1 MSTRPVRPPAEPPE
15 GSLDLREVYQRVAR
29 RKWLV
34 LAIVVIAMLLAAAYS
49 YTRPSLYSATASVL
63 VGPILL
69 LPDDT
74 DPSDNLSMATEAQLV
89 RSTQVIQKAAR
100 QLGTADG
107 ATLLPRLTV
116 TNQEDAQT
124 LQITFTDAT
133 ADGARRGANAFA
145 DAYIEERGARA
156 DEWID
161 TKSDRL
167 QEQIDAIDV
176 ALLDPA
182 LPETERATLDAQK
195 DALIQQQGVFRAST
209 ADPGEVYQRAGR
221 PAAPITPKHQV
232 DLALGALLG
241 LAAGIALASAREQ
254 MRDRLESPA
263 DFRGA
268 LRAPT
273 LGVIPD
279 SPLLRGSSP
288 RLVTVDE
295 PRSAAAEAYR
305 TLRTNLF
312 AVCKQT
318 KIRTILFTG
327 PREGEGKTTTA
338 VNVAVAIA
346 QTGRSVILISAD
358 LRVPH
363 AHSLLGVGN
372 ERGLGQV
379 LQGTLAPGEAIVPTT
394 IPHLEVIPPG
404 PVAEIREPVEL
415 LQSARMFEVIRR
427 CRQADFVIIEGPSLE
442 PVADSLVLADLV
454 DGVIVVADAK
464 WGTRASL
471 AQARHQLQQVG
482 ARVIGGVL
490 NRARGGRT
498 LDVYGIEDLED
509 VPDVDG
515 SAIDEQPPR
524 PRAVS
529 TRF

>member
-1 MSTRPVRPPAEPPE
+1 MSTRPLRPPAEPPE

-49 YTRPSLYSATASVL
+49 YTRPSVYSSTAGVL
-63 VGPILL
+63 VRPILVR
-69 LPDDT
+69 PDDT
-74 DPSDNLSMATEAQLV
+74 DPSDNFSMATEAQLV
-89 RSTQVIQKAAR
+89 RSTDVARRAADR
-100 QLGTADG
+100 LGDADP
-107 ATLLPRLTV
+107 AALLGRITV
-116 TNQEDAQT
+116 TNPEDTQI
-124 LQITFTDAT
+124 LQISFTDGSAE
-133 ADGARRGANAFA
+133 GARRGANAFA
-145 DAYIEERGARA
+145 VAYLDYKATQA
-156 DEWID
+156 DSAIA
-161 TKSDRL
+161 
-167 QEQIDAIDV
+167 EQVDAINAEILTIDSELLT
-176 ALLDPA
+176 AEESAHDGLLDA
-182 LPETERATLDAQK
+182 KVELQRQLSAANMLSQ
-195 DALIQQQGVFRAST
+195 
-209 ADPGEVYQRAGR
+209 DPGEVIQQAGEPSR
-221 PAAPITPKHQV
+221 PISPKHQV

-241 LAAGIALASAREQ
+241 LAAGIALASVREQ
-254 MRDRLESPA
+254 MRDRLESSA

-379 LQGTLAPGEAIVPTT
+379 LQGTLAPSEAIVPTT

-404 PVAEIREPVEL
+404 PVAEIHEPVEL

-498 LDVYGIEDLED
+498 LDAYGIEELED
-509 VPDVDG
+509 VHDVDG
-515 SAIDEQPPR
+515 SSIDEQPPR

-529 TRF
+529 TRI

>member
-1 MSTRPVRPPAEPPE
+1 MP
-15 GSLDLREVYQRVAR
+15 
-29 RKWLV
+29 
-34 LAIVVIAMLLAAAYS
+34 
-49 YTRPSLYSATASVL
+49 
-63 VGPILL
+63 
-69 LPDDT
+69 
-74 DPSDNLSMATEAQLV
+74 TEAQLV
-89 RSTQVIQKAAR
+89 RSTRVVENAAG
-100 QLGTADG
+100 QLGIGSDPA
-107 ATLLPRLTV
+107 ALLRRLTV
-116 TNQEDAQT
+116 TNPEDTQI
-124 LQITFTDAT
+124 LQITFTDGT
-133 ADGARRGANAFA
+133 AEGAKRGANAFA
-145 DAYIEERGARA
+145 VAYIEERGERA
-156 DEWID
+156 EEWID
-161 TKSDRL
+161 AQSDRL
-167 QEQIDAIDV
+167 QVQIDDKDT
-176 ALLDPA
+176 LLA
-182 LPETERATLDAQK
+182 NPELTEGQRATLEAQK
-195 DALIQQQGVFRAST
+195 DALILQQGAIAAST
-209 ADPGEVYQRAGR
+209 ADPGEVNQRAAR
-221 PAAPITPKHQV
+221 PTVPITPKHQV

-241 LAAGIALASAREQ
+241 LAAGIALASVREQ

-379 LQGTLAPGEAIVPTT
+379 LQGTLAPSEAIVPTT

-404 PVAEIREPVEL
+404 PVAEIHEPVEL

-471 AQARHQLQQVG
+471 AQSRHQLQQVG

-498 LDVYGIEDLED
+498 LDVYGIEDLEE
-509 VPDVDG
+509 VHDVDG
-515 SAIDEQPPR
+515 PSIDEQPPR
-524 PRAVS
+524 PRAVPN
-529 TRF
+529 RL